1 MPKCFVIMPYG
12 GKDEK
17 KREHYLGVYDTIIRA
32 AAIKA
37 GIPQDEIKRS
47 DIAANPGNIVGD
59 IVRDLYE
66 ADIVI
71 ADLSEGNANVFW
83 ELGVRHVLFKAGTV
97 TIINSEHSIPF
108 DLTPY
113 RMIQYD
119 TSNFASVGRTVTA
132 IAEQIRARL
141 ENNTR
146 SDNAVHDTIGEL
158 PTVLASA
165 IRGEEVAKLTQQVN
179 DLRAQNERLMAK
191 MREID
196 PFFTLGSEDV
206 DARAMLEQANRIY
219 QKTGKNMLLQL
230 ADAKERGE
238 ETFIAA
244 LMDAVQSE
252 YLSPT
257 DFLQIRSMCKEMGLE
272 HHQRTVLEIA
282 SKRFPYD
289 DSLRL
294 ALIDAYDDAASF
306 NLQERGR
313 LMIEDYMGVV
323 RSEDG
328 TTLRVTSKPHATP
341 QAIGLLY
348 NFYLRA
354 NQNAWIISVSES
366 LEELLGPSSLIS
378 RNKARAYGRSGQEA
392 EALAEFRKAI
402 SLDPTD
408 DTAYIMY
415 ADYTDDLGKYAEA
428 YELFERAF
436 LSDPNDGSRLVA
448 LSRHI
453 SLRGYVRVSDCTIQ
467 SGVQKSQRIRY
478 VMPLLIQAI
487 RLSQSYSLI
496 NSIIRYLVAEGY
508 TKFAQDISEGRLPQG
523 DFDTSALDC
532 LMVQLNG

>member
-1 MPKCFVIMPYG
+1 MPYG

-17 KREHYLGVYDTIIRA
+17 KRDHYMGVYTQIIRA
-32 AAIKA
+32 AAIEA
-37 GIPQDEIKRS
+37 GIPADHIKRS
-47 DIAANPGNIVGD
+47 DFAAEPGSIIGD

-83 ELGVRHVLFKAGTV
+83 ELGVRHVLFKSGTV

-119 TSNFASVGRTVTA
+119 TTNFASVAKTVSA
-132 IAEQIRARL
+132 IADQIRKRL

-158 PTVLASA
+158 PVVLGAA
-165 IRGEEVAKLTQQVN
+165 IRGEEVAQLTQRVS
-179 DLRAQNERLMAK
+179 DLTAQNEQLLAK
-191 MREID
+191 LREID
-196 PFFTLGSEDV
+196 PFFTLGGEGSF
-206 DARAMLEQANRIY
+206 DARAMLEQANKIY
-219 QKTGKNMLLQL
+219 QKTGKNMLLRL
-230 ADAKERGE
+230 ADAKEKGE

-244 LMDAVQSE
+244 LMDAIQNE
-252 YLSPT
+252 YLSTT

-282 SKRFPYD
+282 TKRFPYD
-289 DSLRL
+289 DSLKL
-294 ALIDAYDDAASF
+294 ALIDAYDDAAAF

-323 RSEDG
+323 RDDDG
-328 TTLRVTSKPHATP
+328 MVLRVTNKPHATP

-354 NQNAWIISVSES
+354 NQHAWIISVSES
-366 LEELLGPSSLIS
+366 LEALLGPSSLIS

-392 EALAEFRKAI
+392 LALVEFQKAI

-453 SLRGYVRVSDCTIQ
+453 SLRGYVRTAGCVIE
-467 SGVQKSQRIRY
+467 SGIQKSQRIRY

-487 RLSQSYSLI
+487 RLSQSYSLV

-508 TKFAQDISEGRLPQG
+508 TKYAQDISEGRLPQG
-523 DFDTSALDC
+523 DFDESALNC
-532 LMVQLNG
+532 LLAQLSA